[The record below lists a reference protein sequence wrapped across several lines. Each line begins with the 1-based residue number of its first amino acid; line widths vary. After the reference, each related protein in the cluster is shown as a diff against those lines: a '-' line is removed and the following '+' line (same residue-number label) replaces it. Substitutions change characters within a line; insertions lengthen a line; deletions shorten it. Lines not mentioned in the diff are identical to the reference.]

1 MPTELILVRHGDP
14 AAGGVEDP
22 GLSEVGRLQAQAT
35 ARQLVG
41 EPLAALYTSP
51 LRRAIES
58 AEPLAA
64 AVGLEP
70 IVEDRIAEFDNGQVY
85 YSEKHAAEMDAG
97 TAMAKLAAMRSPE
110 FRARVLDGF
119 AAIEAANPDAAVA
132 AVCHGGVISILV
144 GAAVY
149 NDSLIFLPEYGSVTR
164 IRSHGAE
171 LRNLISYNEA
181 SWLRAP

>member
-14 AAGGVEDP
+14 SAGGVEDP
-22 GLSEVGRLQAQAT
+22 GLSDTGHRQAAAT
-35 ARQLVG
+35 AEQLVA
-41 EPLAALYTSP
+41 EPLVALYTSP
-51 LRRAIES
+51 LRRATES

-70 IVEDRIAEFDNGQVY
+70 VVDERIAEFDHGQVY

-110 FRARVLDGF
+110 FRERVLAGF
-119 AAIEAANPDAAVA
+119 GAIEAAHPDGMVA

-164 IRSHGAE
+164 RPRSGP
-171 LRNLISYNEA
+171 STA
-181 SWLRAP
+181 S